1 MSAADRKELLKS
13 SEIVYLYHN
22 KIDATGE
29 KLATESDVF
38 DACAESVDELVSIAK
53 RVCTD
58 APGARVT
65 ITSDH
70 GFLYT
75 ANELPECLFL
85 GKNDL
90 PDDPV
95 LFGKRHAVLAQG
107 DALADIA
114 NGADGSPYLAMN
126 MDHVVP
132 GGGYVGLAPRG
143 IVHYKRPGGTKRY
156 VHGGVSLQELVV
168 PVIGYRRLSASSK
181 EFVDTQTAQ
190 LRVLSESRRVTN
202 SLFGIKLMQ
211 DEAAAG
217 KVLPCEYELVFTD
230 ETGNEVSDVVRV
242 HADMTSPNPQDRVTE
257 ARFTLKTG
265 VSFGSG
271 SSHLLV
277 CRDAQSGKI
286 VWRETYTI
294 AVSFAPVADF
304 GF

>member
-1 MSAADRKELLKS
+1 M
-13 SEIVYLYHN
+13 
-22 KIDATGE
+22 
-29 KLATESDVF
+29 
-38 DACAESVDELVSIAK
+38 
-53 RVCTD
+53 
-58 APGARVT
+58 
-65 ITSDH
+65 
-70 GFLYT
+70 
-75 ANELPECLFL
+75 
-85 GKNDL
+85 
-90 PDDPV
+90 
-95 LFGKRHAVLAQG
+95 
-107 DALADIA
+107 
-114 NGADGSPYLAMN
+114 
-126 MDHVVP
+126 
-132 GGGYVGLAPRG
+132 
-143 IVHYKRPGGTKRY
+143 
-156 VHGGVSLQELVV
+156 
-168 PVIGYRRLSASSK
+168 
-181 EFVDTQTAQ
+181 
-190 LRVLSESRRVTN
+190 LSESRRVTN

-211 DEAAAG
+211 DEAATG